1 MHHGWILAVKG
12 DSQNMNYMI
21 WSILVSDLIVG
32 MISYR
37 LLSSW
42 YSVFPYIIFLRVAC
56 YIFWSLIWYLSAIVI
71 QAVNRITAMTSSR
84 SDWCISRQRTWGVPI
99 PVFYHVQT
107 KEPLMNEET
116 VDHVKC
122 KSLHCLFLGLL
133 PYWLCSV
140 IFLFGVVAMD
150 FLTLCENPLRQL

>member
-1 MHHGWILAVKG
+1 MNAPCVDISCKRRLTEHEPHDLVHLGLGSHCWDDTISLALFLIQRLSLSYLYQSCMLYCLKF
-12 DSQNMNYMI
+12 N
-21 WSILVSDLIVG
+21 LVSFG
-32 MISYR
+32 
-37 LLSSW
+37 
-42 YSVFPYIIFLRVAC
+42 
-56 YIFWSLIWYLSAIVI
+56 I

-122 KSLHCLFLGLL
+122 KSLYCLFLGLL
-133 PYWLCSV
+133 PYWLCSI
-140 IFLFGVVAMD
+140 IFLFGVVAD
-150 FLTLCENPLRQL
+150 FLTLRENLLRQL